1 MKEPEQR
8 VLQQQTREN
17 QQCAKPKVER
27 QAAEQDTIDAIVVFM
42 RVVLGNV
49 LHENAAKIE
58 QWHLAWIERT
68 DEHAHHYPRSEIGN
82 AQTRKNVWSK
92 EQRQDETPASSQE
105 IKERIGDEFLRE
117 IAQKRNFVR
126 H

>member
-1 MKEPEQR
+1 MKEAEQR
-8 VLQQQTREN
+8 LLQQQTRGN

-27 QAAEQDTIDAIVVFM
+27 QAAQQNTIDTIVVFV

-49 LHENAAKIE
+49 LHEDAAKIE
-58 QWHLAWIERT
+58 QRYLAGIERT

-82 AQTRKNVWSK
+82 AQMRKDVRRK

-105 IKERIGDEFLRE
+105 IKERISDESL
-117 IAQKRNFVR
+117 
-126 H
+126 